1 MKPISLSV
9 TVDRPREEVYAF
21 LDVLGNHE
29 RFTDHFLLDWTLSGP
44 AAGVGARAR
53 FRVRAAGRDDW
64 MDVEVVESAPP
75 VRTVE
80 RTVGANGRRVTRGT
94 YTLEALPG
102 GRTQVAFALAYER
115 APASERLAA
124 PLVRGL
130 MRRENARA
138 LERLRSLLAPAAVRA
153 A

>member
-1 MKPISLSV
+1 MKPISV
-9 TVDRPREEVYAF
+9 TATVDRPREEVFAF
-21 LDVLGNHE
+21 LDALGNHE
-29 RFTDHFLLDWTLSGP
+29 QFTDHFLRDWTLSGP

-53 FRVRAAGRDDW
+53 FHVHAGGRVEP
-64 MDVEVVESAPP
+64 VELEVVERTAP

-80 RTVGANGRRVTRGT
+80 RTVGAKGRRVTRGT
-94 YTLEALPG
+94 FTLEALPG
-102 GRTQVAFALAYER
+102 GRTQVTFELVYER
-115 APASERLAA
+115 VPASERLAS
-124 PLVRGL
+124 PLVRSI